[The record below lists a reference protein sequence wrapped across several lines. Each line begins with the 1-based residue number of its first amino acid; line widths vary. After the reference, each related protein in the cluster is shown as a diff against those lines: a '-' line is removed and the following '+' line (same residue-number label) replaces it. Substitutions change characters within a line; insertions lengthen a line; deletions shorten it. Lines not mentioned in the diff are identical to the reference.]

1 MQLPGLNLQE
11 DQLGFNEVPL
21 NHVNMQMVPFAP
33 VQDEAQGNQDHAA
46 GLQMVSFVPEHTEA

>member
-33 VQDEAQGNQDHAA
+33 VQDEAQGNQDHEA
-46 GLQMVSFVPEHTEA
+46 GLQMVSFVP